1 MRTAVLLALWDD
13 DSTLLRQI
21 DAERDLYV
29 SRRCADISELLADV
43 AVGLGQLAIIDE
55 QLDGLDRTVIATL
68 NSYGVPAI
76 VLTRNDGVRWH
87 DLGLGWLP
95 GQVHP
100 SAWLLK
106 FRGFWLPAQFRP
118 SPLLPPV
125 WVMSSLAFRL
135 RQLTTAPWGCLAC
148 DLRLLIL

>member
-87 DLGLGWLP
+87 DLGALAGFA
-95 GQVHP
+95 
-100 SAWLLK
+100 SASGCRN
-106 FRGFWLPAQFRP
+106 FTGFGCRHGFAPAHRCRQF
-118 SPLLPPV
+118 
-125 WVMSSLAFRL
+125 
-135 RQLTTAPWGCLAC
+135 G
-148 DLRLLIL
+148 

>member
-55 QLDGLDRTVIATL
+55 QLDGQGATQAPRSCQRTPSLRVNTIAGT
-68 NSYGVPAI
+68 P
-76 VLTRNDGVRWH
+76 
-87 DLGLGWLP
+87 
-95 GQVHP
+95 
-100 SAWLLK
+100 
-106 FRGFWLPAQFRP
+106 
-118 SPLLPPV
+118 
-125 WVMSSLAFRL
+125 
-135 RQLTTAPWGCLAC
+135 
-148 DLRLLIL
+148 